1 MDDADHGCKMAGKL
15 EAYDVKEA
23 YENMPNKVFV
33 FSEDTI
39 AEEYGVEHGSQI
51 VEYKALVGDKSDNI
65 QGVNGIGEKVA
76 IPLIREYGTIENLYA
91 DIEET
96 GSEIEDFWASQLG
109 MRKGAYKKLT
119 AEGAKESAMQ
129 SKLLATIKKD
139 IPLKI
144 SLDELRTT
152 LNEEALISELRRYE
166 MKSLCS
172 EDDIAVYK
180 EIAER

>member
-1 MDDADHGCKMAGKL
+1 
-15 EAYDVKEA
+15 
-23 YENMPNKVFV
+23 MPTF
-33 FSEDTI
+33 
-39 AEEYGVEHGSQI
+39 H
-51 VEYKALVGDKSDNI
+51 
-65 QGVNGIGEKVA
+65 
-76 IPLIREYGTIENLYA
+76 
-91 DIEET
+91 
-96 GSEIEDFWASQLG
+96 
-109 MRKGAYKKLT
+109 
-119 AEGAKESAMQ
+119 AKESAMQ